1 MINNKKTYSRFL
13 LLIIVLVVL
22 TSTQSFAATVAKVT
36 GLKSEAVST
45 TQAGLTWTKV
55 SNATGYEVYIKEDGK
70 VYSSIGKVS
79 TPNVLVSGLVEGR
92 TYYAK
97 VRAYVTT
104 NGSTSYGQFSSEV
117 KVTAKSSGTNN
128 GTLSKVTNLKVTATT
143 TTTATL
149 SWSNV
154 ANSTGY
160 EVYMKEGNSAYEKLG
175 NVSNAGVTINGL
187 TSNTTVYVKVRAY
200 RTVNGSTTY
209 GAYSDEVKVTTQAPN
224 TNTPIG
230 AITNLKV
237 AGTTNT
243 SANLTWTALTNITG
257 YQVYLKIGNGSYN
270 HIGNSNSN
278 NVTINGLTAGTT
290 YTVKIRAYRT
300 VNGSTTYGNYSSEV
314 KFTTTGT
321 NQDNT
326 AVGTVT
332 NLKVTGTTN
341 TTASTTWT
349 AVSNVTGYQVYLKE
363 GNNAYSNIGN
373 TTNANANINGL
384 KAGTTYTVKVR
395 AYRTTNGTTKYG
407 NYSSEVTF
415 TTTGTNQDNTKLG
428 TVTNLKVTGTTN
440 TTASL
445 TWTAVSNASGYQV
458 YIKEGNN
465 AYQYIGNTSNSKV
478 TVNSLTAGTS
488 YTIKVRAYRTV
499 NGSTTYG
506 DYSSEVTFKTT
517 GTNPDNTQLAQV
529 KNVALASITNTS
541 ANITWGSVA
550 NATAYDINVRK
561 TDGTYTNAGTTTAT
575 NTTING
581 LTAGSTY
588 YVKVRAVRTANGK
601 TTYGPYS
608 ADLTIKTTGTNPDDL
623 VVDTV
628 TNLTVSL
635 NGTTA
640 TFNWNGVSNVVGYE
654 VYLNIPGSGYVS
666 LGTTYKTTTTI
677 NTLRS
682 GTQYTAKVRAYRQ
695 VNGQMVYGN
704 FSNEVTFT
712 TPNTQNPNPNPNPQP
727 NPQPVNLGKVLNVNA
742 NVGATMATFN
752 WDKVAYA
759 EGYEIQISI
768 AGNTYLSLGNTSKD
782 NVRILGLTAG
792 TQYGVKVR
800 AYKMENGQKVY
811 GEFSD
816 EYKFIT
822 AQNDVVGTVANLKV
836 NPLSNSAK
844 LTWDVVDGA
853 QGYEIS
859 IKKDNGEYQVLG
871 KITNKNAVR
880 IVNLAKGSTFA
891 VKIRAYSEF
900 DGKLVYGDY
909 SNEVTFKGM

>member
-1 MINNKKTYSRFL
+1 MINNKRTYSKFL

-36 GLKSEAVST
+36 GLKSEAVSS

-55 SNATGYEVYIKEDGK
+55 SNATGYEVYIKENGQT
-70 VYSSIGKVS
+70 YYSIGKVK
-79 TPNVLVSGLVEGR
+79 TANVLIGGLVEGR

-117 KVTAKSSGTNN
+117 KVTAKSSGTNT
-128 GTLSKVTNLKVTATT
+128 GTLSKVTNLKVTNTT

-160 EVYMKEGNSAYEKLG
+160 EVYLKEGNSAYEKLG
-175 NVSNAGVTINGL
+175 NVSSAKVTINGL

-200 RTVNGSTTY
+200 RTSNGSTIY

-237 AGTTNT
+237 TGTSNT
-243 SANLTWTALTNITG
+243 TANLTWNALTNITG
-257 YQVYLKIGNGSYN
+257 YQVYLKTGNGAYS
-270 HIGNSNSN
+270 HIGDANTN

-300 VNGSTTYGNYSSEV
+300 TNGATTYGNYSSEA
-314 KFTTTGT
+314 KFTTTGN

-332 NLKVTGTTN
+332 NLTVTGTAN
-341 TTASTTWT
+341 TTASIKWT

-363 GNNAYSNIGN
+363 GNNSYSNIGN

-384 KAGTTYTVKVR
+384 KAGTAYTVKVR
-395 AYRTTNGTTKYG
+395 AYRTANGITKYG
-407 NYSSEVTF
+407 NYSNEVKF
-415 TTTGTNQDNTKLG
+415 TTTGNNQDNTKLG
-428 TVTNLKVTGTTN
+428 TVTNLRVTGTTN

-465 AYQYIGNTSNSKV
+465 AYQYIGNTSNPKV
-478 TVNSLTAGTS
+478 TVNTLVAGTT
-488 YTIKVRAYRTV
+488 YTIKIRAYRTV
-499 NGSTTYG
+499 NGTTTYG
-506 DYSSEVTFKTT
+506 NYSSEATFKTT
-517 GTNPDNTQLAQV
+517 GTNPDNTPLAQV
-529 KNVALASITNTS
+529 KNVSLVSITNTS

-550 NATAYDINVRK
+550 NATSYDINVRK
-561 TDGTYTNAGTTTAT
+561 TDGTYTNAGTTSTT

-588 YVKVRAVRTANGK
+588 YVKVRAVKTVNGT

-628 TNLTVSL
+628 ANLTVSL
-635 NGTTA
+635 NGTIA
-640 TFNWNGVSNVVGYE
+640 TFNWQGVSNVTGYE

-677 NTLRS
+677 NTLRA
-682 GTQYTAKVRAYRQ
+682 GTNYAAKVRAYRQ
-695 VNGQMVYGN
+695 VNGQMIYGN
-704 FSNEVTFT
+704 FSNEVIFT
-712 TPNTQNPNPNPNPQP
+712 TPNAQNPNPNPNPQP
-727 NPQPVNLGKVLNVNA
+727 TNLGKVLNLNA

-759 EGYEIQISI
+759 EGYEIQISV
-768 AGNTYLSLGNTSKD
+768 AGNAYQSLGNTSKD

-800 AYKMENGQKVY
+800 AYKMENGQKIY

-816 EYKFIT
+816 EYKFT
-822 AQNDVVGTVANLKV
+822 TTKNDVVGKATNLKV

-859 IKKDNGEYQVLG
+859 IKKDNGEYQALG
-871 KITNKNAVR
+871 KVTNKNTVR
-880 IVNLAKGSTFA
+880 IVNLAKGSTFT
-891 VKIRAYSEF
+891 VKVRAYSEIS
-900 DGKLVYGDY
+900 GNIVYGDY
-909 SNEVTFKGM
+909 SNEVTFKGI